1 MIRVDNRRAV
11 RRLALRSLRAARSRN
26 LIAVAAI
33 ALTTALFCALFTI
46 ALTLLHTVEEE
57 TFRQVGTDAHGGLKN
72 MTEAQMQEL
81 TADDRIV
88 ESGGR
93 LMLGA
98 AAGEAFRKDYGE
110 VSYMDATYAAM
121 SFCTPTT
128 GALPA
133 EGSPDSPGLACDTR
147 MLELLGV

>member
-93 LMLGA
+93 LMLA
-98 AAGEAFRKDYGE
+98 PRPAKPSAKTTAR
-110 VSYMDATYAAM
+110 SAIWTRP
-121 SFCTPTT
+121 TP
-128 GALPA
+128 
-133 EGSPDSPGLACDTR
+133 R
-147 MLELLGV
+147 

>member
-98 AAGEAFRKDYGE
+98 GGRRSLPQRLRRGQLYGRDLRRDELLHPDHRRAAGRGQ
-110 VSYMDATYAAM
+110 
-121 SFCTPTT
+121 P
-128 GALPA
+128 
-133 EGSPDSPGLACDTR
+133 
-147 MLELLGV
+147 